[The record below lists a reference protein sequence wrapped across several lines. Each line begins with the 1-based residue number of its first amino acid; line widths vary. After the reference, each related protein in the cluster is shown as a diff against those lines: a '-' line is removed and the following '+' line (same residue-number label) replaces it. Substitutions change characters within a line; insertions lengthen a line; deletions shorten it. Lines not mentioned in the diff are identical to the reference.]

1 MPPQFFAPWGQ
12 TTQTHQ
18 THHLKSRGGSLT
30 CQIEILGGH
39 PQGEGDHHL
48 APHDH
53 PQEVEVEEAEA
64 EAVAEAEA
72 GEEHSHCQDMRPPR
86 RLKSF

>member
-1 MPPQFFAPWGQ
+1 MPPPFFAPWGR

-18 THHLKSRGGSLT
+18 THHLKSRGGSST
-30 CQIEILGGH
+30 YQIEILRDH
-39 PQGEGDHHL
+39 PQGKGDHHH
-48 APHDH
+48 APQDH
-53 PQEVEVEEAEA
+53 PQEVEVGVA

-72 GEEHSHCQDMRPPR
+72 GEEHSHYQDMRPPS